1 MTGYGNK
8 TPRSLTG
15 QLFIIPFA
23 SIGIPL
29 TVCMLN
35 SIGQNICYFVELLV
49 KLIEKKLRRKD
60 TIEFLKVKLMFS
72 VFFLLVLLLVV
83 MAVVSIFWEKWSFGK
98 GIYVWFVTF
107 TTIGFGDFIP
117 GNASD
122 SKDTGMA
129 IVYRCAGVLLGLSLV
144 STLFNAFIDFVEEKQ
159 GNANSKSMVG
169 YLMSAFSYRKR
180 ATDIVNDEKGA
191 RELAESI
198 TPTINAH

>member
-72 VFFLLVLLLVV
+72 VVFLLVLLLVV
-83 MAVVSIFWEKWSFGK
+83 MAVASIFWEKWSFGK

-122 SKDTGMA
+122 SEDTGMA

-169 YLMSAFSYRKR
+169 YLMSAFCYRKR